1 MSTVSGTQAAQAE
14 MMVHGSLMIG
24 YALACMNLNIVAGRR
39 ATEMLEGIELQKWY
53 PLSRWHSLERI
64 VVQSYRN
71 APPIML
77 KVGIEMMT
85 MWYHHGPGQ
94 SLVGSGSGFLRFQT
108 EGGGF
113 QSVVLGTADAVGEF
127 KLLEFDAQRG
137 RAVVYST
144 TPFNRDMERGVLIGG
159 VMAPG
164 DLDYVDVV
172 SSDDPNRL
180 VVEFH

>member
-1 MSTVSGTQAAQAE
+1 MSTVSDAQAAPTE
-14 MMVHGSLMIG
+14 MMVHGSLMLG
-24 YALACMNLNIVAGRR
+24 YARACMNLNIVAGRR
-39 ATEMLEGIELQKWY
+39 ATEMLEGIDLQKWY
-53 PLSRWHSLERI
+53 PLSRWHALERI

-77 KVGIEMMT
+77 KVGIEMMS

-94 SLVGSGSGFLRFQT
+94 TLIDSGSRFLRFQT

-113 QSVVLGTADAVGEF
+113 QSVVLGSADAVGEF
-127 KLLEFDAQRG
+127 KLLEFDSQRG
-137 RAVVYST
+137 HAVVYSS

>member
-14 MMVHGSLMIG
+14 MMVHGSLMLG
-24 YALACMNLNIVAGRR
+24 LRAGLYEPEHCGRAR

-144 TPFNRDMERGVLIGG
+144 TPFNRDMERGVLIG
-159 VMAPG
+159 V
-164 DLDYVDVV
+164 
-172 SSDDPNRL
+172 
-180 VVEFH
+180 